1 MTSQAGVI
9 LPLKAGTACG
19 RKANPFT
26 VLDDQSHLQ
35 EQPQILA

>member
-26 VLDDQSHLQ
+26 VLDGQSYRQ
-35 EQPQILA
+35 EQPQIVS